1 MKKILTLNIAGL
13 HIELTCKNILL
24 FNALCQRYHLFLLQ
38 GEPQFQIEITWE
50 KNTSLVGF
58 SIPDISFQNNQV
70 NLSGREFSGY
80 CDVKE
85 RHASL
90 VIGVTT
96 PVAAVDYFLRVV
108 FAFLIFQAEG
118 MMVHGAGILH
128 NGSGYLF
135 FGRSGSGKTTVSH
148 SSVNDEVL
156 NDDLVAVV
164 PQGNTWKM
172 YSTPFWN
179 PTQVKPKPLAAPLTA
194 MYRLVQDNKAYLE
207 SFKTGQALAEFMAN
221 IPIISSSPAQSE
233 CLMERCITL
242 LRQVPAYR
250 LHFLPD
256 ASFWGVIAG

>member
-1 MKKILTLNIAGL
+1 MNKIITLDIAGL
-13 HIELTCKNILL
+13 HIALTCKNTRL
-24 FNALCQRYHLFLLQ
+24 FNALCQRYRLFLIQ
-38 GEPQFQIEITWE
+38 GETQFQIEVAWE
-50 KNTSLVGF
+50 NNTNLVGF
-58 SIPDISFQNNQV
+58 SIPDISYLNNQV
-70 NLSGREFSGY
+70 VLSGREFSGY
-80 CDVKE
+80 CDVME

-96 PVAAVDYFLRVV
+96 PVAAVDYFFRVV
-108 FAFLIFQAEG
+108 FALMVFQTEG
-118 MMVHGAGILH
+118 MMVHGAGIRH

-135 FGRSGSGKTTVSH
+135 FGHSGSGKTTVSR

-156 NDDLVAVV
+156 NDDLVALM
-164 PQGNTWKM
+164 PQGNTWRM

-179 PTQVKPKPLAAPLTA
+179 PTQVKPKSLAAPLTA
-194 MYRLVQDNKAYLE
+194 MYRLIQDNKVYLE

-221 IPIISSSPAQSE
+221 IPIISSNPTQSE

-256 ASFWGVIAG
+256 DSFWQVIAG